1 MAVDTAEFA
10 LFDTPV
16 GVCALVWGKR
26 GLRGAYLPEEEPAK
40 TRARLFGRFPGAVET
55 TPPRHV
61 AEVIDTIRRLMRGEP
76 MDFSW
81 VSLDLSAVPD
91 FNRRVYDFALTIPP
105 GETLTYGQVADRIGE
120 PGQAQAVGQAL
131 GANPFPIIVPCHRVV
146 AAGGKLHGFSAP
158 GGLDTKRKLLALE
171 GSSLK
176 GASLFGG

>member
-1 MAVDTAEFA
+1 MGAPSFA
-10 LFDTPV
+10 LFDTPL
-16 GVCALVWGKR
+16 GPCALVWGEN
-26 GLRGAYLPEEEPAK
+26 GLVGAYLPEADPAK
-40 TRARLFGRFPGAVET
+40 TRARICRRFPDAVEAD
-55 TPPRHV
+55 PPRRV
-61 AEVIDTIRRLMRGEP
+61 AEAIAAIGRLMRGEAE
-76 MDFSW
+76 DFAS
-81 VSLDLSAVPD
+81 VTLDMAAVPE
-91 FNRRVYDFALTIPP
+91 FNRRVFALAQTIPP

-158 GGLDTKRKLLALE
+158 GGLETKRKLLALE